1 MFLARSGFTVLVRYT
16 FYTVL
21 HLICTHRTVKK
32 FRDIERDTCRR
43 MFGQGGG
50 GGSKSTNSSSGKA
63 TSSKGDNGDHI
74 SPAELAKIRSLYVER
89 FRQVYS
95 ILLIVCMHVGR
106 GERKEKERDERGRG
120 ESNERKRERERER
133 DEVSL
138 VYWNSMFE
146 SIYLKLL

>member
-1 MFLARSGFTVLVRYT
+1 M
-16 FYTVL
+16 
-21 HLICTHRTVKK
+21 CTHRTVKK
-32 FRDIERDTCRR
+32 FRDIERDTCQR

-50 GGSKSTNSSSGKA
+50 GGSKSTSSNSGKA
-63 TSSKGDNGDHI
+63 TSSKGDSGDHI

-95 ILLIVCMHVGR
+95 ILLTVCMHVGR
-106 GERKEKERDERGRG
+106 GERKEEGRGERGRG
-120 ESNERKRERERER
+120 ESNERER

-146 SIYLKLL
+146 SIYLKLI